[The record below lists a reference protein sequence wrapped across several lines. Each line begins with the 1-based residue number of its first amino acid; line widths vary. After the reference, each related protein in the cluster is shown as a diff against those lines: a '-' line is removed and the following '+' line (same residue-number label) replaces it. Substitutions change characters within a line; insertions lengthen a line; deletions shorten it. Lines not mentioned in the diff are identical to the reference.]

1 MMPKQPPTKQQQIEN
16 QLRFT
21 FMVLQHRIEERNW
34 TESIQQSAILSKLLM
49 EMQRLQLELSQP
61 QPEEQNVQ
69 PEPAE
74 KTG

>member
-1 MMPKQPPTKQQQIEN
+1 MMPRQPPTKQQQIEN